1 MYTHSVDIFYPFLVV
16 VSIEKAVCSTGI
28 QADVPV
34 NLGHLFHVTFPTD
47 SQWFFKKQCFIHHI

>member
-1 MYTHSVDIFYPFLVV
+1 MCMYTHSVDICYPFLVV

-47 SQWFFKKQCFIHHI
+47 SQ